1 MKQILSLG
9 LIMMLAFAASA
20 QNNVTKFLGIPI
32 DGTKS
37 AMIQKLKAKGF
48 TYNVKSD
55 VLKGQFNGRDVD
67 LLIGTNNNKVYR
79 IVVSDAVG
87 TTESNIKNRFNTLC
101 NQFEKNGKYIP
112 QNILGMYTIDENE
125 DISYEMLVHNKR
137 YQASYYQITEA
148 DKDTTGVSEWMLNK
162 IIQEYGEEKWE
173 NMSDE
178 EKQTA
183 GLSMAIDYLFEKV
196 SNKSVW
202 FMIGEEYGK
211 YYIYIY
217 YDNVKNK
224 ANGEDL

>member
-1 MKQILSLG
+1 
-9 LIMMLAFAASA
+9 MMLAFAASA